1 MQLTVSKPVV
11 GLTLLFLLVVISA
24 LAVVY
29 VSHLNRQQF
38 NLLQA
43 ELTLQSEAQVK
54 WGQLLLQHSTL
65 TTPSRLDKI
74 ATGKLAM
81 HIPSSEEMV
90 IVKP

>member
-1 MQLTVSKPVV
+1 MQLRVSKPII
-11 GLTLLFLLVVISA
+11 GLVLLFLLVVMSA

-43 ELTLQSEAQVK
+43 ELTQQSAAQVK

-81 HIPSSEEMV
+81 RIPSTDEMIV
-90 IVKP
+90 VKP